1 MFAPAD
7 DYVRLVIHNA
17 LRLAIINYGPH
28 MLELVGRYRLPLAGG
43 AQDNSAGL
51 IRIFGNFTG
60 YRHHEVRVV
69 VMLVV
74 AECALVTHFMP
85 LRLEVL
91 DKFFFEPI
99 PRVVR
104 ADVDFH
110 TQIIHFRARNEN
122 CPPNSSRRGRVSI
135 TKRDPEPL
143 FLFRFFWRL
152 DEVHGK
158 VNNYVLHRNAIE
170 YQRGVFPPLDRLKR
184 NLIKDGM
191 GRFHHLGLF
200 DFSFFAEGRLEH
212 DRPRRNLLSP
222 SRFRISRV
230 LPLDSG
236 RRLDLADS
244 GVHGNDAQGEDESEH
259 DEPSNRF
266 HEPPPAIE
274 RNYART

>member
-28 MLELVGRYRLPLAGG
+28 MRELVGRYRLPLAGG

-135 TKRDPEPL
+135 TKRDPASRY
-143 FLFRFFWRL
+143 F
-152 DEVHGK
+152 
-158 VNNYVLHRNAIE
+158 
-170 YQRGVFPPLDRLKR
+170 
-184 NLIKDGM
+184 
-191 GRFHHLGLF
+191 
-200 DFSFFAEGRLEH
+200 FFAFSGGSTKFTVMSMMNSLATP
-212 DRPRRNLLSP
+212 PRT
-222 SRFRISRV
+222 
-230 LPLDSG
+230 
-236 RRLDLADS
+236 S
-244 GVHGNDAQGEDESEH
+244 GVYSHSLTALS
-259 DEPSNRF
+259 
-266 HEPPPAIE
+266 AILS
-274 RNYART
+274 RMGWAD